1 MPEAEPQEEPVV
13 CIVDD
18 DDHVRASL
26 TWLFTSIHLKVQA
39 FASAAEFLDAYEGGP
54 GCLLLDVRMPGMT
67 GLELQAE
74 LGRRGIEL
82 PVIFITGHGDVPMA
96 MRAVRDGAMGFFE
109 KPFPHQE
116 VIELVHAA
124 LRSNREDRAER
135 WVLDEIDRCMQTL
148 TGREGQVLDL
158 LVDGLANRQIGERLK
173 ISVRTVEVHR
183 AAAMRKMKAKGLA
196 DLVRMV
202 LFWRR
207 GRGVSAP
214 APPTT
219 DDESARRPADDP

>member
-1 MPEAEPQEEPVV
+1 MPESEPAEEPVV

-26 TWLFTSIHLKVQA
+26 TWLFTSIGLKVQA
-39 FASAAEFLDAYEGGP
+39 FASAAAFLGAYAGGP

-74 LGRRGIEL
+74 LKRRGISL

-96 MRAVRDGAMGFFE
+96 MRAVRDGALGFFE
-109 KPFPHQE
+109 KPFPHQD
-116 VIELVHAA
+116 VIEMVHEG
-124 LRSNREDRAER
+124 LKRNREERAER
-135 WVLDEIDRCMQTL
+135 GVWERVDRRLADLTAREWEIA
-148 TGREGQVLDL
+148 DL
-158 LVDGLANRQIGERLK
+158 LVAGLANRQIGEKLG

-183 AAAMRKMKAKGLA
+183 ASIMRKTAAMGLA

-202 LFWRR
+202 LRWRQ
-207 GRGVSAP
+207 GGP
-214 APPTT
+214 A
-219 DDESARRPADDP
+219 RPA

>member
-1 MPEAEPQEEPVV
+1 MAEAEPMEEPVV
-13 CIVDD
+13 YIVDD

-26 TWLFTSIHLKVQA
+26 TWLFTSIHLKVRA

-74 LGRRGIEL
+74 LKRRGIDL

-109 KPFPHQE
+109 KPFPHQD
-116 VIELVHAA
+116 VIELVHEA
-124 LRSNREDRAER
+124 LRRNRDERAEG
-135 WVLDEIDRCMQTL
+135 WVWDEID
-148 TGREGQVLDL
+148 GRLSDMTKREWEVVDL

-183 AAAMRKMKAKGLA
+183 ASIMRKTGATGLA
-196 DLVRMV
+196 DLVRMI
-202 LFWRR
+202 LRWRR
-207 GRGVSAP
+207 GRGGA
-214 APPTT
+214 APPPA
-219 DDESARRPADDP
+219 SASGPPS